1 MGAWV
6 RVGAVWENGRNI
18 AKINGPRI
26 FMSEGRED
34 VDITGFEGDIVISLS
49 IVGRSVIIGL
59 KIENKYQWFSSSS
72 ERFYPKQGL
81 FNATQI

>member
-1 MGAWV
+1 MLCPVHHENTGAVVGAWV
-6 RVGAVWENGRNI
+6 RVGAVWENGWNI

-49 IVGRSVIIGL
+49 IVGPSDR
-59 KIENKYQWFSSSS
+59 
-72 ERFYPKQGL
+72 
-81 FNATQI
+81 T